1 MSRMQMLQK
10 TANNSRN
17 GEHTEKE
24 ENNCNN
30 TNLEPDYNIE
40 MSEKQE
46 EKHGGRGILHQRG
59 SICQDVSDDERHA
72 ALI

>member
-10 TANNSRN
+10 IANNSRN

-24 ENNCNN
+24 ENCNN
-30 TNLEPDYNIE
+30 TNLELDYNIE

-46 EKHGGRGILHQRG
+46 EKHGGRGILNQRG

-72 ALI
+72 ALL

>member
-24 ENNCNN
+24 ENCNN
-30 TNLEPDYNIE
+30 TNPEPDYNIE

-46 EKHGGRGILHQRG
+46 EKHGGRGILYQRG
-59 SICQDVSDDERHA
+59 SICQDVLDDERHA
-72 ALI
+72 ALL

>member
-17 GEHTEKE
+17 GEYTEKE
-24 ENNCNN
+24 ENCNN
-30 TNLEPDYNIE
+30 INLELDYNIE

-46 EKHGGRGILHQRG
+46 EKHGGRGILY
-59 SICQDVSDDERHA
+59 
-72 ALI
+72 

>member
-17 GEHTEKE
+17 GEYTEKE
-24 ENNCNN
+24 ENCNN
-30 TNLEPDYNIE
+30 TNPEPDYNIE

-46 EKHGGRGILHQRG
+46 EKHGG

-72 ALI
+72 ALL

>member
-24 ENNCNN
+24 ENCNN

-40 MSEKQE
+40 MSEKT
-46 EKHGGRGILHQRG
+46 GGKTWRRGILHQRG

-72 ALI
+72 ALL

>member
-10 TANNSRN
+10 IANNSRN

-24 ENNCNN
+24 ENCNN
-30 TNLEPDYNIE
+30 TNLELDYNIE

-46 EKHGGRGILHQRG
+46 EKHGGRGIMHQRG

-72 ALI
+72 ALL

>member
-17 GEHTEKE
+17 GEYTEKE
-24 ENNCNN
+24 ENCNN
-30 TNLEPDYNIE
+30 TNLELDYNIE

-46 EKHGGRGILHQRG
+46 EKHGGRGIMHQRG

-72 ALI
+72 ALL